1 MTPLEKAKLK
11 AKENETACRN
21 CEKSERVNGVLYCGA
36 TGKIIM
42 PIFED
47 MCLCRGKLKGGTKE

>member
-1 MTPLEKAKLK
+1 MTPLEKAKQK
-11 AKENETACRN
+11 AKENEAACRN
-21 CEKSERVNGVLYCGA
+21 CERAERFNGTLYCGA

-42 PIFED
+42 PRFED